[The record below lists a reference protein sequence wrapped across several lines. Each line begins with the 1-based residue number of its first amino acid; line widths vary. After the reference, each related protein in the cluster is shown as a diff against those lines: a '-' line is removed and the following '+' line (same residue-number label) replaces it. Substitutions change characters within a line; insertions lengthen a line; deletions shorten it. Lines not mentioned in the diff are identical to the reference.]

1 MVFDG
6 DAPESP
12 GQGKRDRAH
21 DFDAHERRY
30 KMNRNSSD
38 VIEGK
43 DFNDK
48 DKQINRIRDHRADVS
63 RSGGRRDEKH
73 LKDQIDGERHIDRQR
88 GRDERDQRTS
98 NSDVR
103 GDDRRD
109 DADHRK
115 RYADNDSTPN
125 RIHDGHKKSGDGN
138 IYAFK
143 RDERDYWKKNA
154 DSNRRDTRNESSYR
168 KSGANDHGY
177 KDRREEQSD
186 RHRRQTKGD
195 DDYDIDRRYRGNRKR
210 EWYMIYLIFLV

>member
-6 DAPESP
+6 DTPESP
-12 GQGKRDRAH
+12 RQGKRHGAH

-48 DKQINRIRDHRADVS
+48 DRQRNRSRDHREDVS

-88 GRDERDQRTS
+88 GRHEYNHRKSSS
-98 NSDVR
+98 NIR

-109 DADHRK
+109 DADHKK
-115 RYADNDSTPN
+115 RYADNDIPPN
-125 RIHDGHKKSGDGN
+125 RRHDEHRKRSGDGG
-138 IYAFK
+138 IYADK

-186 RHRRQTKGD
+186 RHRR
-195 DDYDIDRRYRGNRKR
+195 
-210 EWYMIYLIFLV
+210 